1 MFFVFLS
8 LLLNR
13 AGASAD
19 GGVEATPG
27 EEGLK
32 EGEAGEEDEDRTPGC
47 GDGEG
52 QETNTDKQA
61 QETIGSADV
70 AASFAD

>member
-1 MFFVFLS
+1 MLGCFRMFV
-8 LLLNR
+8 LLNR

-19 GGVEATPG
+19 GGVEAAPG

-32 EGEAGEEDEDRTPGC
+32 EREAGEEDEDRTPGR

-52 QETNTDKQA
+52 QKTNTDKEA
-61 QETIGSADV
+61 
-70 AASFAD
+70 

>member
-1 MFFVFLS
+1 MLGCFKCR
-8 LLLNR
+8 LLNR

-32 EGEAGEEDEDRTPGC
+32 EGEAGEEDKDRTPGSS
-47 GDGEG
+47 DVPGE
-52 QETNTDKQA
+52 QPNTYKHSEEKENRVGVENTQ
-61 QETIGSADV
+61 
-70 AASFAD
+70 